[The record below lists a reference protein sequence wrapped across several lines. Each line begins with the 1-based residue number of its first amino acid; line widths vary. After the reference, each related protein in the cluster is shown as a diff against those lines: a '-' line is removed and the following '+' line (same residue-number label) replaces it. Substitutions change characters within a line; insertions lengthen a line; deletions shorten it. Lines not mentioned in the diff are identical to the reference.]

1 MSDSGVSNNLED
13 IHFQTTSS
21 IIDQLCPNT
30 PQLGSSARGIKPN
43 SPSSLLNLIN
53 LEKKSPTCT
62 SSTSTN
68 FTTSTGVSSGF
79 DCSIYE
85 AKLIDNSK
93 VSEAS
98 KEQTENRQSKTPS
111 PVIVESK
118 NERGSKTTATTT
130 PKLVRRKSVEQ
141 LNEDVYQKAEI
152 NFLKPGKNF
161 IFFYF

>member
-1 MSDSGVSNNLED
+1 M
-13 IHFQTTSS
+13 
-21 IIDQLCPNT
+21 
-30 PQLGSSARGIKPN
+30 GSSARGIKPN